1 MSAAT
6 LIWGNHPWQR
16 DLVHVADLQELTS
29 RVLQRQ
35 MLTRALL
42 QLAYRGAVRQRPM
55 SRPSRRGVAQN
66 SVMLASSGDGGGAT
80 WFTVHPYIAFYE
92 SGSYRARFECLLQA
106 NL

>member
-6 LIWGNHPWQR
+6 LIWGIHPWQR
-16 DLVHVADLQELTS
+16 GLVHVADLHELTS

-80 WFTVHPYIAFYE
+80 WTYFRFIRTSPPRNPVHSVQE
-92 SGSYRARFECLLQA
+92 GGSF
-106 NL
+106 